1 MSTVGAMAT
10 QKTGVIK
17 RLRAKAFSAKITAA
31 FCHSGFLM
39 ALSDAMVL
47 VRVKMVPQRDK

>member
-1 MSTVGAMAT
+1 MAT